1 MRLLITNVQIPFVRG
16 GAEILAEGLRD
27 ALVSHGHIA
36 EIVTIPFKW
45 YPADVIP
52 DQMVSARLFDLTAF
66 HDPIDRVIG
75 LKFPAYLI
83 PHPSKSL
90 WMVHQHRDAYE
101 LWDNEMGALNWHERG
116 REIRNLIRETDSR
129 ILNDEFEA
137 RYAISKNVADRAR
150 LNNQVALEPLYHPP
164 LNADQFF
171 CGDNEP
177 YILFPS
183 RLSSIKRQ
191 YLVIEAMSHVSS
203 PGKLVLT
210 GSPDSKAYMDELK
223 ALAERHG
230 VSDRVEFTGYLD
242 EERKRQLMADA
253 RAIAFTP
260 YDEDY
265 GYITLEAML
274 ASKPVVT
281 CRDSGGVLEFID
293 DQINGVVCQPSAS
306 EVGDALERLLAR
318 PERAREMGAA
328 GRERYDQMEISWA
341 NVVEKLTA

>member
-1 MRLLITNVQIPFVRG
+1 
-16 GAEILAEGLRD
+16 
-27 ALVSHGHIA
+27 
-36 EIVTIPFKW
+36 
-45 YPADVIP
+45 
-52 DQMVSARLFDLTAF
+52 
-66 HDPIDRVIG
+66 VIG

-101 LWDNEMGALNWHERG
+101 LWDNEIGALNWHERG

-129 ILNDEFEA
+129 ILNDEFGA
-137 RYAISKNVADRAR
+137 KYAISKNVADRAR
-150 LNNQVALEPLYHPP
+150 HNNQVDLEPLYHPP
-164 LNADQFF
+164 LSAGEFY
-171 CGDNEP
+171 CGKNEP

-191 YLVIEAMSHVSS
+191 YLVIEAMSHVGS
-203 PGKLVLT
+203 PGKLVLA
-210 GSPDSKAYMDELK
+210 GKPDSDAYIDELK
-223 ALAERHG
+223 GLAERHG

-274 ASKPVVT
+274 AGKPLVT
-281 CRDSGGVLEFID
+281 CRDSGGVLEFVD
-293 DQINGVVCQPSAS
+293 DQVNGAVCRSSAA
-306 EVGDALERLLAR
+306 EIGAEIERMLAH
-318 PERAREMGAA
+318 PNRAREMGAA
-328 GRERYDQMEISWA
+328 GRDKYDRMEISWA

>member
-1 MRLLITNVQIPFVRG
+1 MRVLITNVQIPFVRG

-27 ALVSHGHIA
+27 ALVSHGHRA

-52 DQMVSARLFDLTAF
+52 DQMIAARLYDLTAF
-66 HDPIDRVIG
+66 HDSIDRMIG

-83 PHPSKSL
+83 PHPKKSL

-116 REIRNLIRETDSR
+116 REIRNLVRETDCR
-129 ILNDEFEA
+129 VLAGEFDG

-150 LNNQVALEPLYHPP
+150 VNNEVPLEPLYHPP
-164 LNADQFF
+164 LNAERFH
-171 CGDNEP
+171 CGANEP

-191 YLVIEAMSHVSS
+191 YLAIEAMSHVRS
-203 PGKLVLT
+203 PGTLVFA
-210 GSPDSKAYMDELK
+210 GKPDSEAYLSELK
-223 ALAERHG
+223 ALAESHG
-230 VSDRVEFTGYLD
+230 VADRVKFLGFVD
-242 EERKRQLMADA
+242 EDRKRKLMADA
-253 RAIAFTP
+253 RAVAFTP
-260 YDEDY
+260 FDEDY

-281 CRDSGGVLEFID
+281 CKDSGGVLEFIHD
-293 DQINGVVCQPSAS
+293 EVNGAVCRSDAS
-306 EVGDALERLLAR
+306 EIGAAFERMLAR
-318 PERAREMGAA
+318 PERAADMGVA
-328 GRERYDQMEISWA
+328 GRERYDRMEISWS